1 MSQLLESGGLSIGV
15 SASTSDLPTNTQDG
29 SCSPRD
35 SQKSEDRQESRNQT
49 GGSMK
54 TEVIEN
60 KNVTG
65 NCFPFHEA
73 GDRNW

>member
-1 MSQLLESGGLSIGV
+1 M
-15 SASTSDLPTNTQDG
+15 
-29 SCSPRD
+29 C
-35 SQKSEDRQESRNQT
+35 EDRQESRNQT